1 MTLDNVNSTAKEEY
15 AQNPTSQK
23 KSFDRKKE
31 ILMIGLVAMMGFVL
45 SMFIVNFGV
54 INAYYQLWFD
64 NSATHAV
71 PQGILADQKDIKTD
85 IQSNIRADDAISASN
100 NWLLKQKKDKIWF
113 VFNQLPPDNRLF
125 VEWLDIQAPIVDVK
139 YYTEDKLEKWDFE
152 KELEQWVVK
161 YPGTPDPSQK
171 WNMLIFGHTSN
182 YAWIK
187 SDFNNVF
194 SKIPQMEIGNQI
206 KLARNGKIYIYKV
219 VSKDIVKPKDLIAIW
234 QKNDDHYISLIWC
247 YPIGDSKQRV
257 VVQWKLEE
265 VKSNQL
271 AYNK

>member
-1 MTLDNVNSTAKEEY
+1 MTLDNINQIEYTKAPIQKE
-15 AQNPTSQK
+15 
-23 KSFDRKKE
+23 KSWFNRTKE
-31 ILMIGLVAMMGFVL
+31 VLMIWLVAMIWFIT
-45 SMFIVNFGV
+45 SMAIMNFGV
-54 INAYYQLWFD
+54 INAYYQIWFD
-64 NSATHAV
+64 DSSHAV
-71 PQGILADQKDIKTD
+71 PQNIIADQKDVKVD
-85 IQSNIRADDAISASN
+85 VENNIRTDDAISASN

-139 YYTEDKLEKWDFE
+139 YYTEEKLEKWDFAN
-152 KELEQWVVK
+152 ELEQWVVK
-161 YPGTPDPSQK
+161 YPGTPNPDQK
-171 WNMLIFGHTSN
+171 GNMLIFGHTSN

-206 KLARNGKIYIYKV
+206 KLARNGKIYMYKV
-219 VSKDIVKPKDLIAIW
+219 ISKDIVKPKDLIAIW
-234 QKNDDHYISLIWC
+234 AKNDDHYISLIWC
-247 YPIGDSKQRV
+247 YPIWDSKQRV
-257 VVQWKLEE
+257 VVQGKLEE